1 MTSSHSTNPIDHLP
15 VFIGAVLLSGV
26 GNLMYEI
33 ASQFSYMMGTAY
45 GYSEGGQGDF
55 TACFFVGYTLI
66 PITMIFWIRR
76 VNWRLIGTTASL
88 VAGAG
93 FLALNFVHGYL
104 SILAA
109 MFTAGIGLGASYALT
124 LTVFGD
130 SDNPDRGYGI
140 KFFFDVLPGAS
151 MNFLIPIIYA
161 SFGFHGVSTTM
172 IGWCLLGAGSSLLL
186 PAGGSKSQASINAP
200 FRWREERLALFA
212 CFSCFVLLL
221 GVMALWAFLGQI
233 GTYKGFSITTLGPML
248 ALGSVLNASGALI
261 AAGLGQR
268 FGRLAPVVVT
278 IAINIAMLFV
288 LGATTS
294 FAAYATGSLVF
305 CLTNNY
311 TLAYAMGMVA
321 SLDKHGRFIPFT
333 SACFSAGAIFG
344 PLIAGHLLE
353 RFGLAQM
360 LALPALAWLVSIA
373 VFTYCYRVESSSGRQ
388 VFVGDHAS

>member
-1 MTSSHSTNPIDHLP
+1 MNERRSTNPVDHLR

-33 ASQFSYMMGTAY
+33 ASQFSFMMGTAY
-45 GYSEGGQGDF
+45 GYSEGSQGDF

-76 VNWRLIGTTASL
+76 VNWRSIGTTASL
-88 VAGAG
+88 FAGVG
-93 FLALNFVHGYL
+93 FLTLNFVHSYAG
-104 SILAA
+104 ILVA

-130 SDNPDRGYGI
+130 SDDPDRGYGI
-140 KFFFDVLPGAS
+140 KFFFDVLPGAA
-151 MNFLIPIIYA
+151 MNLLVPIIYK
-161 SFGFHGVSTTM
+161 SFGFHGVSTAM
-172 IGWCLLGAGSSLLL
+172 VGWCLLGAGSSLLL
-186 PAGGSKSQASINAP
+186 PARGAKSQTSINAP
-200 FRWREERLALFA
+200 FHWGEERLAILA
-212 CFSCFVLLL
+212 CFGCFVLLL

-248 ALGSVLNASGALI
+248 AVGSVLNASGALI

-278 IAINIAMLFV
+278 IAINIVMLWL
-288 LGATTS
+288 LGSTTS
-294 FAAYATGSLVF
+294 FAAYATGSLIF

-311 TLAYAMGMVA
+311 TLAYAMGIVA
-321 SLDKHGRFIPFT
+321 SLDRHGRFIPFT
-333 SACFSAGAIFG
+333 SACFSTGAIFG
-344 PLIAGHLLE
+344 PLFAGHLLE

-360 LALPALAWLVSIA
+360 LLLPALAWLCALA
-373 VFTYCYRVESSSGRQ
+373 VFTYCYRTEPRGGRP
-388 VFVGDHAS
+388 VLAGNHVS